1 MRVFSRRWLLLLGVL
16 MATVALMAVACGE
29 EEEETAETP
38 SASPAATRPAA
49 EKVPGVTDTEI
60 LLATHLPL
68 SQTPAAAYAPLGN
81 AMQAYFDYINDT
93 EGGVYGRKIRF
104 IICDDHYNPPD
115 AAECVRKL
123 VEQDGIFALI
133 GGLGSAA
140 HGAVWKY
147 LEERG
152 VPDMWVLSGATK
164 WTDPVV
170 KTRFEGNP
178 DYETEGRILGKYI
191 AANYDGKKLGIVGQ
205 NDDLGEDG
213 TKGLRAGIEGSN
225 VQVVAIEKFESSAT
239 DLTPQMQRAKNAGAE
254 VVAVYAVPTTAA
266 NSIKVAREVLAW
278 DVPIVITG
286 VAATDITIALAG
298 PQNAEG
304 VVSVVFGHQIYETDY
319 PGIAEHIEIMEKY
332 QPGIPP
338 SNITVLG
345 ASVAELTVEALKN
358 AGPDLTR
365 ESFVEGAEKI
375 CDFTCSIC
383 LVPVSLS
390 PTDHRPYQIEVYA
403 RVEGGVWKT
412 FGEPVSF
419 ESTKECK

>member
-1 MRVFSRRWLLLLGVL
+1 VHVFSRQWLLLLGVL
-16 MATVALMAVACGE
+16 MAAALMAVACGKE
-29 EEEETAETP
+29 EEGTAETP
-38 SASPAATRPAA
+38 GASPAATRPAA

-104 IICDDHYNPPD
+104 LICDDHYNPPD

-123 VEQDGIFALI
+123 VEQDGIFALM

-140 HGAVWKY
+140 HGAAWKY

-152 VPDMWVLSGATK
+152 IPDMWVLSGATK
-164 WTDPVV
+164 WTDPLV
-170 KTRFEGNP
+170 KTRFGGFP
-178 DYETEGRILGKYI
+178 DYETEGKILGRYI
-191 AANYDGKKLGIVGQ
+191 AENYDGKKLGIVGQ

-213 TKGLRAGIEGSN
+213 ANGLRAGIEGSN
-225 VQVVAIEKFESSAT
+225 VEVVAVEKFESSAT

-266 NSIKVAREVLAW
+266 NAIKVAREVLAW
-278 DVPIVITG
+278 DVPIVVAS

-319 PGIAEHIEIMEKY
+319 PGVAKHIEIMKKY
-332 QPGIPP
+332 QPDIPP
-338 SNITVLG
+338 SNVTVLG
-345 ASVAELTVEALKN
+345 AGVAELTVEALKE

-365 ESFVEGAEKI
+365 ESFVEGAERI

-390 PTDHRPYQIEVYA
+390 PTDHRPYQIEVYN

>member
-1 MRVFSRRWLLLLGVL
+1 VRVFGHRWLLIRGVL
-16 MATVALMAVACGE
+16 VAAVALMAVACGE
-29 EEEETAETP
+29 EEKETAETP
-38 SASPAATRPAA
+38 GASPAATRPAA

-115 AAECVRKL
+115 AAECARKL

-164 WTDPVV
+164 WTEPIV

-178 DYETEGRILGKYI
+178 DYETEGKILGKYI
-191 AANYDGKKLGIVGQ
+191 AENYDGKKLGIVGQ

-225 VQVVAIEKFESSAT
+225 VQIVAIEKFESSAT

-278 DVPIVITG
+278 DVPILITG

-298 PQNAEG
+298 AQNAEG
-304 VVSVVFGHQIYETDY
+304 VVSVVFGHQVYETDY
-319 PGIAEHIEIMEKY
+319 PGVAEHIEIMKKY
-332 QPGIPP
+332 QPDIPP
-338 SNITVLG
+338 SNVTVLG
-345 ASVAELTVEALKN
+345 ASVAELTVEALKE

-365 ESFVEGAEKI
+365 ESFVEGAESI

-403 RVEGGVWKT
+403 RVEGGVWKA

>member
-1 MRVFSRRWLLLLGVL
+1 MRVFNRRRLSLLGVL
-16 MATVALMAVACGE
+16 MAAALMAVACGE
-29 EEEETAETP
+29 EKEGTAETP

-140 HGAVWKY
+140 HGAAWKY

-152 VPDMWVLSGATK
+152 IPDMWVLSGATK

-170 KTRFEGNP
+170 KTRFGGNP
-178 DYETEGRILGKYI
+178 DYETEGKILGKYI
-191 AANYDGKKLGIVGQ
+191 AENYDGKKLGIVGQ

-213 TKGLRAGIEGSN
+213 AKGLRAGIEGSN
-225 VQVVAIEKFESSAT
+225 VEVVAVEKFESSAT
-239 DLTPQMQRAKNAGAE
+239 DLTPQMQRVRNAGAE

-278 DVPIVITG
+278 DVPIVVAS

-298 PQNAEG
+298 PQNTEG
-304 VVSVVFGHQIYETDY
+304 VVSVVFGHQIYEADY
-319 PGIAEHIEIMEKY
+319 PGVAKHIEIMKEY
-332 QPGIPP
+332 QPDIPP
-338 SNITVLG
+338 SNLTDVG
-345 ASVAELTVEALKN
+345 QGVAELTVQALKN

-365 ESFVEGAEKI
+365 ESFAEGAERI

>member
-1 MRVFSRRWLLLLGVL
+1 VRVFGRRWLVLLWAL
-16 MATVALMAVACGE
+16 MATVALVAAACGGKE
-29 EEEETAETP
+29 EEAKNTP
-38 SASPAATRPAA
+38 GASPAATQPSA

-60 LLATHLPL
+60 LLGTHLPL

-81 AMQAYFDYINDT
+81 GMKAYFDYINDT
-93 EGGVYGRKIRF
+93 EGGVYGRKIRLV
-104 IICDDHYNPPD
+104 ICDDHYNPPD

-123 VEQDGIFALI
+123 VEQDGIFALM

-140 HGAVWKY
+140 HGAAWKY

-152 VPDMWVLSGATK
+152 IPDMWVLSGATK
-164 WTDPVV
+164 WTDPLV
-170 KTRFEGNP
+170 KTRFGGFP
-178 DYETEGRILGKYI
+178 DYETEGKILGRYI
-191 AANYDGKKLGIVGQ
+191 AEHYDGKKLGIVGQ

-225 VQVVAIEKFESSAT
+225 VEVVAVEKFESSAT
-239 DLTPQMQRAKNAGAE
+239 DLTSQMQRLKNAGAE

-266 NSIKVAREVLAW
+266 NAIKVAREVLAW
-278 DVPIVITG
+278 DVPIVVAS

-319 PGIAEHIEIMEKY
+319 PGVAKHIEIMKKY
-332 QPGIPP
+332 QPDVPP
-338 SNITVLG
+338 SNVTVLG
-345 ASVAELTVEALKN
+345 AGVAELTVEALKS

-365 ESFVEGAEKI
+365 ESFVEGAERL

-390 PTDHRPYQIEVYA
+390 PTDHRPYQIEVYN
-403 RVEGGVWKT
+403 RVEGGVWRT
-412 FGEPVSF
+412 FGDPVSF
-419 ESTKECK
+419 ESTTECK

>member
-1 MRVFSRRWLLLLGVL
+1 VRVFVRRRLLLVWAL
-16 MATVALMAVACGE
+16 MATVALVAVACGGKE
-29 EEEETAETP
+29 EEAKNTP
-38 SASPAATRPAA
+38 GASPAATQPSA

-60 LLATHLPL
+60 LLGTHLPL

-81 AMQAYFDYINDT
+81 GMKAYFDYINDT
-93 EGGVYGRKIRF
+93 EGGVYGRKIRLV
-104 IICDDHYNPPD
+104 ICDDHYNPPD

-123 VEQDGIFALI
+123 VEQDGIFALM

-140 HGAVWKY
+140 HGAAWKY

-152 VPDMWVLSGATK
+152 IPDMWVLSGATK
-164 WTDPVV
+164 WTDPLV
-170 KTRFEGNP
+170 KTRFGGFP
-178 DYETEGRILGKYI
+178 DYETEGKILGRYI
-191 AANYDGKKLGIVGQ
+191 AEHYDGKKLGIVGQ

-225 VQVVAIEKFESSAT
+225 VEVVAVEKFESSAT
-239 DLTPQMQRAKNAGAE
+239 DLTSQMQRLKNAGAE

-266 NSIKVAREVLAW
+266 NAIKVAREVLAW
-278 DVPIVITG
+278 DVPIVVAS

-319 PGIAEHIEIMEKY
+319 PGVAKHIEIMKKY
-332 QPGIPP
+332 QPDVPP
-338 SNITVLG
+338 SNVTVLG
-345 ASVAELTVEALKN
+345 AGVAELTVEALKS

-365 ESFVEGAEKI
+365 ESFVEGAERL

-383 LVPVSLS
+383 LVPISLS
-390 PTDHRPYQIEVYA
+390 PTDHRPYQIEVYN
-403 RVEGGVWKT
+403 RVEGGVWRT
-412 FGEPVSF
+412 FGDPVSF
-419 ESTKECK
+419 ESTTECK

>member
-1 MRVFSRRWLLLLGVL
+1 MHVFSRQWLLLLGVL
-16 MATVALMAVACGE
+16 MAAALMAVACGE
-29 EEEETAETP
+29 EEEGTAETP
-38 SASPAATRPAA
+38 GASPAATRPAA

-104 IICDDHYNPPD
+104 LICDDHYNPPD

-123 VEQDGIFALI
+123 VEQDGIFALM

-140 HGAVWKY
+140 HGAAWKY

-152 VPDMWVLSGATK
+152 IPDMWVLSGATK
-164 WTDPVV
+164 WTDPLV
-170 KTRFEGNP
+170 KTRFGGFP
-178 DYETEGRILGKYI
+178 DYETEGKILGRYI
-191 AANYDGKKLGIVGQ
+191 AENYDGKKLGIVGQ

-213 TKGLRAGIEGSN
+213 ARGLRAGIEGSN
-225 VQVVAIEKFESSAT
+225 VEVIAVEKFESSAT

-266 NSIKVAREVLAW
+266 NAIKVAREVLAW
-278 DVPIVITG
+278 DVPIVVAS

-319 PGIAEHIEIMEKY
+319 PGVAKHIEIMKKY
-332 QPGIPP
+332 QPDIPP
-338 SNITVLG
+338 SNVTVLG
-345 ASVAELTVEALKN
+345 AGVAELTVEALKE

-365 ESFVEGAEKI
+365 ESFVEGAERI

-390 PTDHRPYQIEVYA
+390 PTDHRPYQIEVYN

>member
-1 MRVFSRRWLLLLGVL
+1 VHVFGRRRLLLLGVL
-16 MATVALMAVACGE
+16 MAMAALTAVACGGKE
-29 EEEETAETP
+29 EEAKETP
-38 SASPAATRPAA
+38 SASPAPTRPAA

-81 AMQAYFDYINDT
+81 GMKAYFDYINDT

-140 HGAVWKY
+140 HGAAWKY

-152 VPDMWVLSGATK
+152 IPDMWVLSGATK
-164 WTDPVV
+164 WTDPLV
-170 KTRFEGNP
+170 KTRFGGFP
-178 DYETEGRILGKYI
+178 DYETEGKILGRYI
-191 AANYDGKKLGIVGQ
+191 AEHYDGKKLGIVGQ

-213 TKGLRAGIEGSN
+213 AKGLQAGIEGSN
-225 VQVVAIEKFESSAT
+225 VQVVTIEKFESTAT
-239 DLTPQMQRAKNAGAE
+239 DLTSQMQRLKNAGAE

-266 NSIKVAREVLAW
+266 NAIKVAREVLAW
-278 DVPIVITG
+278 DVPIVVAS

-298 PQNAEG
+298 PQNTEG
-304 VVSVVFGHQIYETDY
+304 VVSVVFGHQIYEADY
-319 PGIAEHIEIMEKY
+319 PGVAKHIEIMKEY
-332 QPGIPP
+332 QPDIPP
-338 SNITVLG
+338 SNVTLLG
-345 ASVAELTVEALKN
+345 ASVAELTVEALKK

-365 ESFVEGAEKI
+365 ESFVEGAEKV
-375 CDFTCSIC
+375 CDFTCSVC
-383 LVPVSLS
+383 MVPVSLS
-390 PTDHRPYQIEVYA
+390 PTDHRPYQMEVYT
-403 RVEGGVWKT
+403 RVEGGVWKA

-419 ESTKECK
+419 ESTEECK

>member
-1 MRVFSRRWLLLLGVL
+1 
-16 MATVALMAVACGE
+16 MATAALMAVACGGKE
-29 EEEETAETP
+29 EKAEETP
-38 SASPAATRPAA
+38 GASPAATQPAT

-81 AMQAYFDYINDT
+81 AMKAYFDYINDT
-93 EGGVYGRKIRF
+93 DGGVYGRKIRF

-115 AAECVRKL
+115 AAECARKL

-140 HGAVWKY
+140 HGAAWKY

-164 WTDPVV
+164 WTDPIV

-178 DYETEGRILGKYI
+178 DYETEGKILGKYI

-213 TKGLRAGIEGSN
+213 AKGLRAGIEGSH
-225 VQVVAIEKFESSAT
+225 VEVVAVEKFESSAT

-266 NSIKVAREVLAW
+266 NAIKVAREVLAW

-286 VAATDITIALAG
+286 VAATDVTVMLAG

-319 PGIAEHIEIMEKY
+319 PGVAKHIEIMKKY
-332 QPGIPP
+332 QPDIPP
-338 SNITVLG
+338 SNVTVLG
-345 ASVAELTVEALKN
+345 ASVAELTVEALKQ

-365 ESFVEGAEKI
+365 ESFVEGAERV

-390 PTDHRPYQIEVYA
+390 PTDHRPYQIEVYD
-403 RVEGGVWKT
+403 RVDGGVWKT

>member
-1 MRVFSRRWLLLLGVL
+1 
-16 MATVALMAVACGE
+16 MATVALVAVACGGKE
-29 EEEETAETP
+29 EEAKNTP
-38 SASPAATRPAA
+38 GASPAATQPSA
-49 EKVPGVTDTEI
+49 EKVPGVTDAEI
-60 LLATHLPL
+60 LLGTHLPL

-81 AMQAYFDYINDT
+81 GMKAYFDYINDT
-93 EGGVYGRKIRF
+93 EGGVYGRKIRLV
-104 IICDDHYNPPD
+104 ICDDHYNPPD

-123 VEQDGIFALI
+123 VEQDGIFALM

-140 HGAVWKY
+140 HGAAWKY

-152 VPDMWVLSGATK
+152 IPDMWVLSGATK
-164 WTDPVV
+164 WTDPLV
-170 KTRFEGNP
+170 KTRFGGFP
-178 DYETEGRILGKYI
+178 DYETEGKILGRYI
-191 AANYDGKKLGIVGQ
+191 AEHYDGKKLGIVGQ

-225 VQVVAIEKFESSAT
+225 VEVVAVEKFESSAT
-239 DLTPQMQRAKNAGAE
+239 DLTSQMQRLKNAGAE

-319 PGIAEHIEIMEKY
+319 PGVAKHIEIMKKY
-332 QPGIPP
+332 QPDVPP
-338 SNITVLG
+338 SNVTVLG
-345 ASVAELTVEALKN
+345 AGVAELTVEALKE

-365 ESFVEGAEKI
+365 ESFVEGAERI

-390 PTDHRPYQIEVYA
+390 PTDHRPYQIEVYN
-403 RVEGGVWKT
+403 RVEGGVWRT
-412 FGEPVSF
+412 FGDPVSF
-419 ESTKECK
+419 ESTTECK